1 MECLNCETEY
11 DEDYQDEC
19 PVCGYSVNTIIC
31 PECEFPVDEN
41 NLCNCGKTL
50 EDFDDEEEDEED
62 EEYDYYDYMNADD
75 DDDDEI
81 DPGNSICENCSH
93 WITHRLGSAYGMI
106 CQMTG
111 ENTDPDDYCS
121 SFSQMFHFSNY
132 GDEGQYSFIDTDQE
146 KKRKLDNWRNRR
158 Y

>member
-1 MECLNCETEY
+1 MECLNCGTEY
-11 DEDYQDEC
+11 DTDFQSEC
-19 PVCGYSVNTIIC
+19 PVCGFSVDTIIC
-31 PECEFPVDEN
+31 PECDCPVDEN
-41 NLCNCGKTL
+41 YPCNCGKTL
-50 EDFDDEEEDEED
+50 DEFDIEEEDEEF
-62 EEYDYYDYMNADD
+62 DYYDYMNEEDD
-75 DDDDEI
+75 EEDEI
-81 DPGNSICENCSH
+81 DPGDSICENCSH

-146 KKRKLDNWRNRR
+146 KKRKLDNWRNRI